1 MNPVTLENAKEANAV
16 VDWTN
21 WSAHENCEHI
31 PNAETIAA
39 FEEAEQI
46 IRDIKAGVRK
56 PYNNFAEIL
65 AEIETE
71 IEAEKSVQ
79 S

>member
-1 MNPVTLENAKEANAV
+1 MNPVALEKAKEVNSV
-16 VDWTN
+16 VDWTD
-21 WSAHENCEHI
+21 WSAHDNCEHI

-56 PYNNFAEIL
+56 PFNSVAEL
-65 AEIETE
+65 MADLMSDDEDDL
-71 IEAEKSVQ
+71 
-79 S
+79 